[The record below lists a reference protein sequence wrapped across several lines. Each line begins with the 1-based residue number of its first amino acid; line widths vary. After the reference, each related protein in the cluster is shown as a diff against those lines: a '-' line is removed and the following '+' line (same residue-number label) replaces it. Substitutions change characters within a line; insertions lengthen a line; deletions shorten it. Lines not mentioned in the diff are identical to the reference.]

1 MSRIAECFA
10 ALKQQKRGAFIP
22 YLEANDPNYQTSLEI
37 LNALPEAGADLIE
50 VGMPF
55 SDPMADGPTVQA
67 AAIRALQAGATMQK
81 TLQLVSEFRNDNQ
94 HTPIILMGYTNP
106 VEYYGYE
113 KFCQDAEKAGVDG
126 LIIVDM
132 PPEEIENI
140 KPYAIKHQID
150 IIYLVAPTTS
160 PDRLKLVLKE
170 ASGFIY
176 YVSITGI
183 TGTSTAS
190 NDSLLKAIP
199 MIREASDLPVA
210 IGFGLSTPE
219 HTANAVKIADAAVV
233 GSALLK
239 TLTSTLDEKNQP
251 TKDTVTKVIEH
262 ARLLAQGTHSVQK

>member
-37 LNALPEAGADLIE
+37 LKALPKAGADLIE

-81 TLQLVSEFRNDNQ
+81 TLQLVTEFRNNNQ

-113 KFCQDAEKAGVDG
+113 KFCHDAAKAGVDG

-132 PPEEIENI
+132 PPEEIDNI
-140 KPYAIKHQID
+140 KPYAIEHGID

-160 PDRLKLVLKE
+160 ADRLKMVLKE

-183 TGTSTAS
+183 TGTSTAT
-190 NDSLLKAIP
+190 NDSLQKAIP
-199 MIREASDLPVA
+199 MIREASSLPIA

-239 TLTSTLDEKNQP
+239 TLTSTLDQHNQP

-262 ARLLAQGTHSVQK
+262 ARSLAQGTHSVLK